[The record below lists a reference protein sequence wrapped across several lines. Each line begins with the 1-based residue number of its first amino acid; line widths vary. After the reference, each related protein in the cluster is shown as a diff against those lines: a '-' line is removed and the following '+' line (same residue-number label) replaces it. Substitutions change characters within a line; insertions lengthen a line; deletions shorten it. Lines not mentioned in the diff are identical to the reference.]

1 MAQLPA
7 TVDIMLANTGT
18 PDSLEVRLRANG
30 APFSELVTE
39 VTFTLA
45 WPSTST
51 ATIGGRT
58 VPCFDALPFA
68 PSPMVTDGD
77 WHYVTHHA
85 IALQL
90 LDEVCPSNTWPADTW
105 VPVMRIKVDGLVG
118 CVPFAIVNDAF
129 TAANN
134 RDFFV
139 SLNGIEAPGVI
150 LSGPVD
156 VGNCGGLPD
165 CLGVPGGPAL
175 PGTTCDDGDVCT
187 STDTWGADCVCAGTF
202 VDTDGDG
209 TCDAQD
215 GCPADPLK
223 VEPGICGCGTADTD
237 TDADGTADCND
248 GCPVDPLKVEPGIC
262 GCGTADTDT
271 DADGTADCNDGCPA
285 DPLKVEPGIC
295 GCGTADTDTDA
306 DGIADCMDECPGG
319 QGTIGSSC
327 DDGDPETVNDVLDS
341 ACTCHGAPMN
351 DDCADAIAITVQA
364 ANDCP
369 ANATAGDNTY
379 ATAGVTLPSCA
390 PDGVLSDVW
399 YVFNAGDNTDVTITL
414 EHDTTTSMGV
424 AVYTACDGAEL
435 HCAAAPSTPFAF
447 AVSPNSAYL
456 VRAFTAL
463 SSGQAG
469 PFTICVSA
477 GINTVVPDVT
487 TTVGTLFPNPND
499 GRFTVRISG
508 AGRTADLRLLDMAGR
523 VVWSAHERVG
533 PDASLDVD
541 ATRLVPGVYTLEVDA
556 AGRKSAHRVVL
567 R

>member
-1 MAQLPA
+1 MRPDRSYPRDAKRSLVLAVPLLATCTMAQLPA

-237 TDADGTADCND
+237 TDADG
-248 GCPVDPLKVEPGIC
+248 
-262 GCGTADTDT
+262 
-271 DADGTADCNDGCPA
+271 
-285 DPLKVEPGIC
+285 
-295 GCGTADTDTDA
+295 
-306 DGIADCMDECPGG
+306 IADCMDECPGG

-341 ACTCHGAPMN
+341 TCTCHGAPLN
-351 DDCADAIAITVQA
+351 DDCFDAIAITVQA

-456 VRAFTAL
+456 VRVFTAL

>member
-1 MAQLPA
+1 
-7 TVDIMLANTGT
+7 T
-18 PDSLEVRLRANG
+18 
-30 APFSELVTE
+30 
-39 VTFTLA
+39 
-45 WPSTST
+45 
-51 ATIGGRT
+51 
-58 VPCFDALPFA
+58 
-68 PSPMVTDGD
+68 
-77 WHYVTHHA
+77 
-85 IALQL
+85 
-90 LDEVCPSNTWPADTW
+90 
-105 VPVMRIKVDGLVG
+105 
-118 CVPFAIVNDAF
+118 
-129 TAANN
+129 
-134 RDFFV
+134 
-139 SLNGIEAPGVI
+139 
-150 LSGPVD
+150 
-156 VGNCGGLPD
+156 
-165 CLGVPGGPAL
+165 
-175 PGTTCDDGDVCT
+175 
-187 STDTWGADCVCAGTF
+187 ADCN
-202 VDTDGDG
+202 
-209 TCDAQD
+209 D

-248 GCPVDPLKVEPGIC
+248 GCPADPLKVEPGIC

-341 ACTCHGAPMN
+341 TCTCHGAPLN
-351 DDCADAIAITVQA
+351 DDCFDAIAITVQA

-456 VRAFTAL
+456 VRVFTAL